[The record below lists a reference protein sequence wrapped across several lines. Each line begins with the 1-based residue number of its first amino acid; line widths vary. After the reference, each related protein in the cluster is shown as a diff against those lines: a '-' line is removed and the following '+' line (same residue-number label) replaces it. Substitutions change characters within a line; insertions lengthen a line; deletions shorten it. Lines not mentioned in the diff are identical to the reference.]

1 MDYFGQ
7 EHIKIRFVRHL
18 AHVLNKLQNVKVR
31 RFVSERKNVEREG
44 RKTRRR
50 NVGTLHK
57 EWKKWSFILC
67 QLLKQEFNR
76 LCAKRQVETTAS
88 WKRPQFC
95 VSFPFL
101 PPLHNFTVKWH
112 KHFIFSIFYKVSS
125 WLAMC
130 YTVNSCR
137 ASYNSSMFSFFVP
150 CFMFKR
156 GKFAVSSLP
165 HTCILNSIHLGSLHH
180 VGQ

>member
-18 AHVLNKLQNVKVR
+18 WHVLNRLPNVKVCWV
-31 RFVSERKNVEREG
+31 VSERKSVEREG

-50 NVGTLHK
+50 TVGNLHK
-57 EWKKWSFILC
+57 ECTKGSFILC
-67 QLLKQEFNR
+67 QLLKQDFNR
-76 LCAKRQVETTAS
+76 LCAKRQVETTLS
-88 WKRPQFC
+88 WKWPQFC

-101 PPLHNFTVKWH
+101 PPLHNFTAKWH

-137 ASYNSSMFSFFVP
+137 ATYNSRLFSFLH
-150 CFMFKR
+150 R
-156 GKFAVSSLP
+156 VSCTKEENSRFP
-165 HTCILNSIHLGSLHH
+165 HFLTPVH
-180 VGQ
+180 